1 MYPDPDPGCPKI
13 YGSGSPTLLDACYSV
28 ADPVDPDPDPQHWLV
43 DDVFLSKEELASV
56 SSDGLVSGL
65 LLGSCQLTA
74 RALGK
79 TPAGELI
86 EYSRD
91 TVDVHVVYLTSIRYN
106 LLAGSCCLPGC

>member
-1 MYPDPDPGCPKI
+1 MDPPD
-13 YGSGSPTLLDACYSV
+13 L
-28 ADPVDPDPDPQHWLV
+28 DPQHCLMLV
-43 DDVFLSKEELASV
+43 TDIFVSKEELASV

-79 TPAGELI
+79 TPAGEVI

-91 TVDVHVVYLTSIRYN
+91 TVDVHVVYLTSIRYESFV
-106 LLAGSCCLPGC
+106 SCCWLPGS

>member
-1 MYPDPDPGCPKI
+1 M
-13 YGSGSPTLLDACYSV
+13 LV
-28 ADPVDPDPDPQHWLV
+28 ADI
-43 DDVFLSKEELASV
+43 FFSKEELASV

-79 TPAGELI
+79 TPTGELI

-91 TVDVHVVYLTSIRYN
+91 TVNVHVVYLTSIRYPYPSN
-106 LLAGSCCLPGC
+106 QCSGSMTFWCGSGSGSMPLTNGSGSFYFHH

>member
-1 MYPDPDPGCPKI
+1 
-13 YGSGSPTLLDACYSV
+13 
-28 ADPVDPDPDPQHWLV
+28 
-43 DDVFLSKEELASV
+43 V

-79 TPAGELI
+79 TPAGEVI

-91 TVDVHVVYLTSIRYN
+91 AVDVHVVYLTSIRYPYPSN
-106 LLAGSCCLPGC
+106 CALVAAGFLAAGIDSRSTDLKAVFRIRDILFRIRIRGFVR

>member
-1 MYPDPDPGCPKI
+1 M
-13 YGSGSPTLLDACYSV
+13 
-28 ADPVDPDPDPQHWLV
+28 
-43 DDVFLSKEELASV
+43 

-91 TVDVHVVYLTSIRYN
+91 TVDVHVVYLTSIRYPCPSN
-106 LLAGSCCLPGC
+106 CARVTAGFLAAGIESRSTGLKVVFRICDILFRIRILEFVR

>member
-1 MYPDPDPGCPKI
+1 M
-13 YGSGSPTLLDACYSV
+13 
-28 ADPVDPDPDPQHWLV
+28 DPQHRMLV
-43 DDVFLSKEELASV
+43 ADIFFSKEELASV

-79 TPAGELI
+79 TPAGEVI

-91 TVDVHVVYLTSIRYN
+91 TVDVHVVYLTSIRYKSF
-106 LLAGSCCLPGC
+106 AGCFWFPRS

>member
-1 MYPDPDPGCPKI
+1 M
-13 YGSGSPTLLDACYSV
+13 
-28 ADPVDPDPDPQHWLV
+28 LV
-43 DDVFLSKEELASV
+43 SCNIFSKEDLASV

-79 TPAGELI
+79 TPAGEVI

-91 TVDVHVVYLTSIRYN
+91 TVDVHVVYLTSIRYKIVRWL
-106 LLAGSCCLPGC
+106 LLASWKQG

>member
-1 MYPDPDPGCPKI
+1 M
-13 YGSGSPTLLDACYSV
+13 LV
-28 ADPVDPDPDPQHWLV
+28 ADI
-43 DDVFLSKEELASV
+43 FFSKEELASV

-106 LLAGSCCLPGC
+106 LLAGSCCLPGR